1 MSEFIAWPVK
11 KKGKW
16 NQKNKMCAEYKTTAL
31 ISSQE
36 LLYK

>member
-1 MSEFIAWPVK
+1 MSEFIEWPMK
-11 KKGKW
+11 KKGKL
-16 NQKNKMCAEYKTTAL
+16 NKINKMCAEYKTTAL